1 VTATNWLI
9 LLKRGFL
16 VLVFFHL
23 TCLGWLLFRAGS
35 LPPNVDQVRFVLK
48 YLATMLVAPSSIDPM
63 AQGIFLLGGL
73 ALFLQWKHEA
83 MNRFARWPVHWQWL
97 GVTAAMAAIAALGIF
112 EGAQF
117 IYFQF

>member
-1 VTATNWLI
+1 MPEAETSWMS

-35 LPPNVDQVRFVLK
+35 LPANVDQVRFVVK
-48 YLATMLVAPSSIDPM
+48 YLGTMLVPTSGIDPM

-73 ALFLQWKHEA
+73 ALF
-83 MNRFARWPVHWQWL
+83 
-97 GVTAAMAAIAALGIF
+97 
-112 EGAQF
+112 
-117 IYFQF
+117 